1 MSPLRKTWYVPVDGE
16 KRGHKIEGT
25 HMGGEV
31 IPFLRSYP
39 QSAGWSY
46 SASRSPKTRVR
57 DGIRELLDKALD
69 LVLYLISKFMSKGF
83 LKLLLKI
90 DEVTHF

>member
-1 MSPLRKTWYVPVDGE
+1 
-16 KRGHKIEGT
+16 
-25 HMGGEV
+25 MGGEV
-31 IPFLRSYP
+31 IPFLRLYP

-46 SASRSPKTRVR
+46 NASRYPKTRVR

-69 LVLYLISKFMSKGF
+69 HVLYLISKSMSKGF